1 MKEEKKEHIMQVAL
15 ETMKKQGIRR
25 VTLGD
30 IARASGMAITSIY
43 YYFPG
48 KNALISATFSQFSAI
63 ILARIEDMVKSKQTP
78 QQKLIATWEIIF
90 SSIKESGLLLNMDR
104 KTMTQMVFLMEIIID
119 QFEARYQKLI
129 RKILLEG
136 KKTGVFHVEDVDLL
150 SLMLSVGLS
159 SLVENEKTQKQILQ
173 DGKIIEKMSNL
184 ILNGLLT
191 R

>member
-63 ILARIEDMVKSKQTP
+63 ILARIEDVVKSKQTP

-90 SSIKESGLLLNMDR
+90 SSIKENGLLLNMDR

-136 KKTGVFHVEDVDLL
+136 KKTGVFQVEDVDLL

>member
-63 ILARIEDMVKSKQTP
+63 ILARIEDVVKSKQTP

-136 KKTGVFHVEDVDLL
+136 KKTGVFQVEDVDLL

>member
-1 MKEEKKEHIMQVAL
+1 
-15 ETMKKQGIRR
+15 
-25 VTLGD
+25 
-30 IARASGMAITSIY
+30 
-43 YYFPG
+43 
-48 KNALISATFSQFSAI
+48 
-63 ILARIEDMVKSKQTP
+63 
-78 QQKLIATWEIIF
+78 
-90 SSIKESGLLLNMDR
+90 
-104 KTMTQMVFLMEIIID
+104 MTQMVSLAKELINKFQE
-119 QFEARYQKLI
+119 RYQNLI

>member
-63 ILARIEDMVKSKQTP
+63 ILARIEDVVKSKQTP